1 MSYDS
6 RPDTFEHIGFVQDQL
21 AAAVYSLQ
29 KRARRHDR
37 SKLKEPELSI
47 FNQVTPSLKSST
59 YGSDEYKE
67 FLVQMK
73 SALDHHYARNPHHP
87 EHFEHGIHGMSLLDL
102 IEMLCD
108 WIAATKRHDDGDIRR
123 SIDINQERFG
133 YGAEIKGLLLNTL
146 EELERLS
153 A

>member
-6 RPDTFEHIGFVQDQL
+6 RPDTLEHIGQVQDQL
-21 AAAVYSLQ
+21 AAATYSLQ
-29 KRARRHDR
+29 KRARSHDR

-47 FNQVTPSLKSST
+47 FDQVTPRLAGST
-59 YGSDEYKE
+59 YGSDEYKG
-67 FLVQMK
+67 FLADMK
-73 SALDHHYARNPHHP
+73 PALDHHYKNNSHHP
-87 EHFEHGIHGMSLLDL
+87 EHFQDGIHGMSLLDL
-102 IEMLCD
+102 VEMLCD

-123 SIDINQERFG
+123 SIEINQERFG
-133 YGAEIKGLLLNTL
+133 YGAEIKRLLLNTL